1 MTGRIVVTAGPTI
14 SPAEI
19 RREIPG
25 AEVREPIAFGDAFG
39 YGLIA
44 GDRLLIIDG
53 LFLHRP
59 PVRHKEL
66 LGLLGDGV
74 TVAGASSMGA
84 LRAAELHPFGMLGY
98 GEVFAG
104 YRDGR
109 LEADDEVAMV
119 HGSPPDGYPVFVDA
133 LVNIRATLAHAQSLG
148 LLSAA
153 NTVAMVA
160 AARALPFTA
169 RHWTTL
175 LSEAGLP
182 RELAAVLRDL
192 RQDVKHRDA
201 VLALRQLALRQFRDA
216 AGTPVRPRVPDTIW
230 SVRWR
235 QRYGG
240 PADVS
245 DVDVLNYV
253 RLCAESDWRYVAC
266 LRQIAQWHG
275 RPAGE
280 VDPGL
285 ADVHQLELIAHEYLQ
300 QLGLCGPAGLPAAVL
315 AIWLEEHELRH
326 AAARPEFGSALLA
339 SRTLIQ
345 FPSLPAIEHELS
357 LLRQDHRYSRWAAE
371 AARLI
376 GIGRELA
383 AGRPDLD
390 LARPRPD
397 RLRALFERFWAAGHF
412 GIEASRRGFASEHAF
427 HAAAVPFAGA
437 IATGAMTALEVGWLG
452 QPSRQLQ
459 ADSA

>member
-19 RREIPG
+19 RAVIPSS
-25 AEVREPIAFGDAFG
+25 EVRAPIAFGDAFG
-39 YGLIA
+39 YGLTA

-53 LFLHRP
+53 LFLHCP
-59 PVRHKEL
+59 SVRHKEL
-66 LGLLGDGV
+66 LGLIENGV

-98 GEVFAG
+98 GEIFAG

-119 HGSPPDGYPVFVDA
+119 HGSPQDGYPVFVDA

-153 NTVAMVA
+153 NTMAMVA

-169 RHWTTL
+169 RHWITL
-175 LSEAGLP
+175 LSEADLP
-182 RELAAVLRDL
+182 RELAPVLRDL
-192 RQDVKHRDA
+192 RQDVKHCDA
-201 VLALRQLALRQFRDA
+201 VLALRHMRDEVDTPLR
-216 AGTPVRPRVPDTIW
+216 TRVPETIW
-230 SVRWR
+230 SARWR

-240 PADVS
+240 GAGVS

-253 RLCAESDWRYVAC
+253 RLCAESDWRYLAC
-266 LRQIAQWHG
+266 LRQIAQWHD
-275 RPAGE
+275 PPVGE
-280 VDPGL
+280 VDPGR
-285 ADVHQLELIAHEYLQ
+285 AEVHQLELIAHEYLQ
-300 QLGLCGPAGLPAAVL
+300 QLGLCGPAGLPAAAL

-345 FPSLPAIEHELS
+345 FPSLPAIGHELD
-357 LLRQDHRYSRWAAE
+357 LLRQDHRYSGWAAE

-376 GIGRELA
+376 EIGRDLA

-397 RLRALFERFWAAGHF
+397 RLRALFERFWATGHF

-437 IATGAMTALEVGWLG
+437 IVTGALTPLEVGWLG

-459 ADSA
+459 TDSA